1 MVKHKCAACGYLA
14 TRNLKTRILE
24 EMEYDFRQSEEI
36 TTVGEMLQIYD
47 YPVCFKR
54 KADLQT
60 EIDGSDASIS
70 KIASSILNTI
80 QKERDCKSFTKWYQ
94 GLTPKEH
101 QEMLDEQWKLEQEEK
116 RRKSDRKWHLV
127 ELGITLAVGAI
138 IALVAAYIKA

>member
-1 MVKHKCAACGYLA
+1 MVKCADCGYLA
-14 TRNLKTRILE
+14 TRNRKTRILE

-60 EIDGSDASIS
+60 EIDRSDASIS

-80 QKERDCKSFTKWYQ
+80 QKNRDCKSFTKWYQ

-101 QEMLDEQWKLEQEEK
+101 QEEE
-116 RRKSDRKWHLV
+116 RRKSDRIWHLV

-138 IALVAAYIKA
+138 IALVAARIKA